1 MIVFVP
7 FLFYDVYYY
16 SGDNALAVKEAVK
29 EALKEAGVVRE
40 TETIIFSSVSEGRV
54 SSYLESIRMMVFEA
68 DPLDAVEHSATL
80 FQPFQWQDTKE
91 RDTSRAVKHLQQELQ
106 KFGVL
111 FGRGNYQMYDVHSKR
126 TILNVRDDKTGSLS
140 GGTDLIIAPFGI
152 ALDSV
157 KLNSCVAF
165 EFKTKEA
172 VDEQGL
178 QSFLGQATMELI
190 ASNYHSAQM
199 TVVVLTDLCTNNC
212 VLLTF
217 TRELEK
223 LAIMRYSDVTLDQ
236 MAIFVR
242 SHLEQNCSAHRNYSL
257 PAVDDGNKES
267 EIVMKAWKR
276 ARVSEFTSSI
286 QWEHFQEMMEDAPLG
301 SKERAI
307 VIREHFRHH
316 DLPHSGYLSMFS

>member
-1 MIVFVP
+1 M
-7 FLFYDVYYY
+7 
-16 SGDNALAVKEAVK
+16 
-29 EALKEAGVVRE
+29 
-40 TETIIFSSVSEGRV
+40 
-54 SSYLESIRMMVFEA
+54 
-68 DPLDAVEHSATL
+68 
-80 FQPFQWQDTKE
+80 E
-91 RDTSRAVKHLQQELQ
+91 R
-106 KFGVL
+106 
-111 FGRGNYQMYDVHSKR
+111 
-126 TILNVRDDKTGSLS
+126 
-140 GGTDLIIAPFGI
+140 
-152 ALDSV
+152 
-157 KLNSCVAF
+157 NSCVAF

-172 VDEQGL
+172 ADEQGL

-236 MAIFVR
+236 MADFVR

-257 PAVDDGNKES
+257 PAVDDGIKES
-267 EIVMKAWKR
+267 EVVMKAWKR

-286 QWEHFQEMMEDAPLG
+286 QWEHFQEMMDAPLG
-301 SKERAI
+301 SKERAV